1 MSSFLSSLSCCWFWL
16 LLGGLI
22 GWLLNR
28 FMCKCCCKAP
38 INQINTSAG
47 STSSAPSTPV
57 APAKLADVPAP
68 AARVNTPVAS
78 PAPAATPAAAPAM
91 AAPVAKPVAPAPRP
105 AAAAPKA
112 TPKPASPKAAAPKPA
127 APKAAPKMVA
137 VIDLAAA
144 KKAGF
149 ALKNAN
155 DLTVVE
161 GIGPKI
167 NELFNNA
174 GVKTFVQLAAQS
186 VAQMRKVLDDGG
198 SRFRI
203 ANPST
208 WAQQAALAA
217 DNKWE
222 ELKKLQDNLSG
233 GVKK

>member
-28 FMCKCCCKAP
+28 FMCKCCCKP
-38 INQINTSAG
+38 LINQINTSTA
-47 STSSAPSTPV
+47 STSGTPV
-57 APAKLADVPAP
+57 TPAKLADVPAP
-68 AARVNTPVAS
+68 AAKASSPVAE
-78 PAPAATPAAAPAM
+78 AAAATAAV
-91 AAPVAKPVAPAPRP
+91 AAPVAKV
-105 AAAAPKA
+105 
-112 TPKPASPKAAAPKPA
+112 ASPTSAATVN
-127 APKAAPKMVA
+127 AAPKMAA
-137 VIDLAAA
+137 VIDLVAA

-174 GVKTFVQLAAQS
+174 GVKTFAQLAKQT
-186 VAQMRKVLDDGG
+186 VPQMRKVLDDGG

-217 DNKWE
+217 DNKWD

>member
-28 FMCKCCCKAP
+28 FMCKCCCKPPA
-38 INQINTSAG
+38 NQINTSS
-47 STSSAPSTPV
+47 STTPSTPSTPV
-57 APAKLADVPAP
+57 ASAKLADVPAP
-68 AARVNTPVAS
+68 AAT
-78 PAPAATPAAAPAM
+78 AAPVM
-91 AAPVAKPVAPAPRP
+91 AAPVAK
-105 AAAAPKA
+105 
-112 TPKPASPKAAAPKPA
+112 AAPKPA
-127 APKAAPKMVA
+127 AAKPAAPAATAPKAAPKMAA

-167 NELFNNA
+167 NDLFNNA
-174 GVKTFVQLAAQS
+174 GVKTFAQLAKQTAP
-186 VAQMRKVLDDGG
+186 QMRKVLDDGG

-217 DNKWE
+217 DNKWD

>member
-1 MSSFLSSLSCCWFWL
+1 MSTLMSWLSCHWFPL
-16 LLGGLI
+16 LLGALA

-28 FMCKCCCKAP
+28 WLCKC
-38 INQINTSAG
+38 NSNT
-47 STSSAPSTPV
+47 TVQQV
-57 APAKLADVPAP
+57 AHTPAP
-68 AARVNTPVAS
+68 T
-78 PAPAATPAAAPAM
+78 
-91 AAPVAKPVAPAPRP
+91 P
-105 AAAAPKA
+105 AAAAPVKA
-112 TPKPASPKAAAPKPA
+112 AEAPVAKAVDTPKPAAPKPA
-127 APKAAPKMVA
+127 APAAA

-149 ALKNAN
+149 TIKNAN

-174 GVKTFVQLAAQS
+174 GVKTFVQLAAAT
-186 VAQMRKVLDDGG
+186 VPQMRKILDDGG

-208 WAQQAALAA
+208 WAQQSALAA
-217 DNKWE
+217 ENKWD
-222 ELKKLQDNLSG
+222 ELKKLQDKLSA

>member
-1 MSSFLSSLSCCWFWL
+1 MSSFFSSLSCCWFWL

-28 FMCKCCCKAP
+28 FMCKCCCKPP
-38 INQINTSAG
+38 INQINTSA
-47 STSSAPSTPV
+47 SSAPV

-68 AARVNTPVAS
+68 AAKVNTPVAAPAPAVAPS
-78 PAPAATPAAAPAM
+78 SIAAPAMTTPTAKAATPASAATPAPAAT
-91 AAPVAKPVAPAPRP
+91 AK
-105 AAAAPKA
+105 
-112 TPKPASPKAAAPKPA
+112 AAPKPA
-127 APKAAPKMVA
+127 APKPAPKMAA

-149 ALKNAN
+149 TLKNAN

-186 VAQMRKVLDDGG
+186 VTQMRKVLDDGG

-208 WAQQAALAA
+208 WAQQGALAA

>member
-1 MSSFLSSLSCCWFWL
+1 MSSLLSTFSCCFWWF
-16 LLGGLI
+16 LLGVLL

-28 FMCKCCCKAP
+28 WLCKCKS
-38 INQINTSAG
+38 NT
-47 STSSAPSTPV
+47 TQQLTHTQTSAPSAATTPV
-57 APAKLADVPAP
+57 APAKAAEVPA
-68 AARVNTPVAS
+68 A
-78 PAPAATPAAAPAM
+78 
-91 AAPVAKPVAPAPRP
+91 
-105 AAAAPKA
+105 KA
-112 TPKPASPKAAAPKPA
+112 TPKAAT
-127 APKAAPKMVA
+127 

-149 ALKNAN
+149 AIKNAN
-155 DLTVVE
+155 DLTIVE

-174 GVKTFVQLAAQS
+174 GIKTFVQLAAAT
-186 VAQMRKVLDDGG
+186 VPQMRKILDDGG

-217 DNKWE
+217 DNKWD
-222 ELKKLQDNLSG
+222 ELKKLQDKLSA